1 MILPTKHV
9 SFSHSLLGVGA
20 VLLKELSHPLTVTA
34 LWDKVRSITGVGS
47 YQRFILT
54 LDMLYLLGAIEL
66 QAGLL
71 RRQIT

>member
-20 VLLKELSHPLTVTA
+20 VLLKELSYPLTITA
-34 LWDKVRSITGVGS
+34 LWDKVRACKGVGS
-47 YQRFILT
+47 YQRFILA

-66 QAGLL
+66 QSGLL
-71 RRQIT
+71 KRRVK

>member
-9 SFSHSLLGVGA
+9 SFSYSLLGVGA
-20 VLLKELSHPLTVTA
+20 VLLKELSHPLTLTA
-34 LWDKVRSITGVGS
+34 LWDKVRSCKGVGS
-47 YQRFILT
+47 YQRFILA

-71 RRQIT
+71 RRRIT